1 MNRQGRTGRAF
12 AETEESA
19 MNFKTAA
26 ILTVLG
32 SALAV
37 SSANAAVT
45 VGFDIGNVA
54 LGYSDG
60 YYDSGHHWHKWRHH
74 ADLEQYRTAHAD
86 SYHEWRHNDKNHH

>member
-1 MNRQGRTGRAF
+1 
-12 AETEESA
+12 

-37 SSANAAVT
+37 SSAKAAVT

-54 LGYSDG
+54 IGYSDG

-74 ADLEQYRTAHAD
+74 ADLDQYRRPMPIATMNGVTTI
-86 SYHEWRHNDKNHH
+86 STITKRI

>member
-1 MNRQGRTGRAF
+1 
-12 AETEESA
+12 

-60 YYDSGHHWHKWRHH
+60 YYDNDHHFHRWAHRADMNAWRSAHGEGYHAWRH
-74 ADLEQYRTAHAD
+74 DD
-86 SYHEWRHNDKNHH
+86 KRHHD